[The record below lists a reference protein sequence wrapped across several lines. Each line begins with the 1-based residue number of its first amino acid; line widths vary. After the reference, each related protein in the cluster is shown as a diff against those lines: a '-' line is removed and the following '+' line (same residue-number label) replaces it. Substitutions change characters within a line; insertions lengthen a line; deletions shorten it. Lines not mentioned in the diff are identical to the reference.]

1 MKWAPAVVY
10 LVGSQVRL
18 TLSVLGQ
25 RLENCLWSKLMQA
38 GRAPS
43 CDWEG
48 GKPREPALCWVSGLP
63 KMDAAACVP
72 RRPFCGRCDS
82 RTTAALS
89 GGAPECGRGI
99 GRPGDEVRLV
109 LGYFIKGALVLLEKS
124 RQNPVEARMLGP
136 TLAKGKFSKSG

>member
-10 LVGSQVRL
+10 LVGSQVRV
-18 TLSVLGQ
+18 TLLVLGH

-63 KMDAAACVP
+63 KMDAEAVCPEGPSVGAVTPGQLLLCLEGLRNV
-72 RRPFCGRCDS
+72 
-82 RTTAALS
+82 
-89 GGAPECGRGI
+89 GGAL
-99 GRPGDEVRLV
+99 GRPEMR
-109 LGYFIKGALVLLEKS
+109 
-124 RQNPVEARMLGP
+124 
-136 TLAKGKFSKSG
+136 